1 MQHLIWMFLESWR
14 LGYSTFSYKR
24 TLRDQRFQQG
34 STAASTPLE
43 VEGPL
48 YLRKL
53 SSSIAW
59 VALGAVRETGPSSRS
74 ARPTLAISWVT
85 DLVARWPL
93 HPMRLYKHSLLSAYT
108 HTMLMSSNSHALVW
122 YDSHVCIFCL
132 DPFLK
137 CPAGWAAPSTSS
149 FRWEASQA
157 YLFPAELQVPIS
169 ARLSP
174 HSFLC
179 FKNNLHPNQLLM
191 LKALEVSL
199 TSSFFFFLAT
209 LG

>member
-14 LGYSTFSYKR
+14 TGYSIFSYKW
-24 TLRDQRFQQG
+24 TLRDQRIQQG

-53 SSSIAW
+53 SSSTTW
-59 VALGAVRETGPSSRS
+59 VALGAVRETGLLIQVSQINPGDKLGDRS
-74 ARPTLAISWVT
+74 CSQR
-85 DLVARWPL
+85 
-93 HPMRLYKHSLLSAYT
+93 HPMRLYKHSLLSTYT
-108 HTMLMSSNSHALVW
+108 HAMLMSSNSHALVW

-137 CPAGWAAPSTSS
+137 CPAGWATHSTSS
-149 FRWEASQA
+149 FRWEASQV
-157 YLFPAELQVPIS
+157 YLFAAELQVPVS

-179 FKNNLHPNQLLM
+179 YSKCNLHPIQLLM

-199 TSSFFFFLAT
+199 TSSLFFFLAT